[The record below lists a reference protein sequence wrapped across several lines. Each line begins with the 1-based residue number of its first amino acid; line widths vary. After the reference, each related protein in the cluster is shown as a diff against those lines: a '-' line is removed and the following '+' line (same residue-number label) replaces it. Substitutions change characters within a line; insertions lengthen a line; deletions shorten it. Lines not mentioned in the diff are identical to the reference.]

1 MVEMSWLKSAI
12 SKAAEVGGK
21 NIGPNLSRTVRS
33 VAQHAGQAV
42 AGGAK
47 IVQDRLVGRNLT
59 SSKIAI
65 KRLDEVSKSAR
76 GDERVQAL
84 ARWLGALKELE
95 KDHKPVAAMEE
106 IRSTDGVNSPTSVS
120 QEELP
125 SPRGASKILFYDFD
139 GDGEPMNFR
148 EVFLRS
154 HALENIVISMI
165 LEAPVDEEIDLLLEI
180 FGLCLAGG
188 KELHVAIMSSIQD
201 LAKAFSTYDEE
212 FMSKREYLL
221 QYARDAVIGLKL
233 NADLERLETE
243 IAPLMQSIKER
254 ESTELTKEDGLIR
267 TREILQLDI
276 QLRDL
281 LQRKRLLMLTGD
293 TEASRTEKVELL
305 KTLSTSLRQSAL
317 EAEKQVEENRSQKE
331 EALKYRAIK
340 AQEVSDL
347 EKGVATEVK
356 ALQQKRDELETQLKE
371 VKASLAV
378 ALKKHLN
385 IQEEKEK
392 FDEASSGILAHLA
405 AEEELLARSITGQNT
420 EANVLGTWVS
430 FLQDTWELQS
440 SCTKQTDK
448 ETSDAFNGL
457 KEQFLRTLLVNFSY
471 LQEELG
477 SLLQEMKSC
486 SERLKSVSDTESGPE
501 ILNQRRMVE
510 ERYFEVEGQIVSILR
525 TAEIVKEEAR
535 AFTAIETGVKDDIE
549 DNVAKAF
556 DAIEQFRKEVEA
568 VERPVISEQGDSEA
582 KTRRAS
588 TKTKPSLR
596 WADPVTHS
604 KKETMQPED
613 DFFEQESRLEM
624 LERGSNPDTI
634 KKDDNVDAGAHE
646 ETEGWEFDE
655 IEEELKGLKG

>member
-1 MVEMSWLKSAI
+1 MEMSWLKSAI

-65 KRLDEVSKSAR
+65 KRLDEVSKTAR

-84 ARWLGALKELE
+84 VRWLGALKELE
-95 KDHKPVAAMEE
+95 KDHKPVPTMDE
-106 IRSTDGVNSPTSVS
+106 IRSTDGAISPTSVS

-165 LEAPVDEEIDLLLEI
+165 LEVPVDEEVDLLLEL

-221 QYARDAVIGLKL
+221 QYAKDAVIGLKL

-243 IAPLMQSIKER
+243 IAPLMQSIKEK
-254 ESTELTKEDGLIR
+254 ESNELTKEDGLIR
-267 TREILQLDI
+267 TREILQLDV

-281 LQRKRLLMLTGD
+281 LQRKKLLMFTGD
-293 TEASRTEKVELL
+293 TEVSRTQKVELL
-305 KTLSTSLRQSAL
+305 KTFSTSLRQSAS

-356 ALQQKRDELETQLKE
+356 ALQQKRDELEARLKE

-392 FDEASSGILAHLA
+392 FDEASSGIMAHLA
-405 AEEELLARSITGQNT
+405 AEEELLTRTITGQNT
-420 EANVLGTWVS
+420 EANVVGTWVS

-440 SCTKQTDK
+440 SCTKQKDK
-448 ETSDAFNGL
+448 DTSDAFNGL
-457 KEQFLRTLLVNFSY
+457 KEQFLRTLLVNLSY

-477 SLLQEMKSC
+477 LLLKEMKSC
-486 SERLKSVSDTESGPE
+486 SERLKSASDTESGPE
-501 ILNQRRMVE
+501 ILNQRKMVE

-525 TAEIVKEEAR
+525 TAEILKEEAH
-535 AFTAIETGVKDDIE
+535 AFTAIETGVKDDV
-549 DNVAKAF
+549 DDKVAKAF
-556 DAIEQFRKEVEA
+556 DSIDQFRKEVES
-568 VERPVISEQGDSEA
+568 VERPVISEQGVSEA
-582 KTRRAS
+582 KTPRAS

-604 KKETMQPED
+604 EKEATQPED
-613 DFFEQESRLEM
+613 DFFEQESRREM

-634 KKDDNVDAGAHE
+634 KEEDNVDAGAHE

-655 IEEELKGLKG
+655 IEEELKG